1 MPEPPRFREFRTAAV
16 RSRHSSHGPSISA
29 EADSISRD
37 AAILSLDQLEVG
49 VDGAQHALERFI
61 SPTYLR
67 PIVRQLYNYRR
78 DVFGGWKVMNRLSG
92 KTAVVTGASKGIGAG
107 IAKGLAA
114 EGAAVVVN
122 YASSMDGADRVVA
135 DIRAKGG
142 KAIAVQGD
150 VAKAADVE
158 KIFAETKKAFGRLD
172 ILVNNAGVYKLLPL
186 EEVTEEDFH
195 RHFNVNV
202 LGLILATK
210 EAAKL
215 FGGEGGSVIN
225 IGSVVSDLNP
235 PNSVVYTATKGAVDA
250 VTRVLAK
257 ELGPRKIRVNSINP
271 GLIETEGTHAMGVI
285 GHDPEK
291 QFVALTPLGRTGQP
305 DDIAPVAVFLA
316 SDESRWVTGDTL
328 AVSGGLR

>member
-1 MPEPPRFREFRTAAV
+1 M
-16 RSRHSSHGPSISA
+16 S
-29 EADSISRD
+29 
-37 AAILSLDQLEVG
+37 
-49 VDGAQHALERFI
+49 
-61 SPTYLR
+61 
-67 PIVRQLYNYRR
+67 
-78 DVFGGWKVMNRLSG
+78 RLSG

-114 EGAAVVVN
+114 EGAAVVIN
-122 YASSMDGADRVVA
+122 YASSKDGADRVVA
-135 DIRAKGG
+135 DIKAKGG

-150 VAKAADVE
+150 VAKTADVK

-172 ILVNNAGVYKLLPL
+172 ILVNNAGIYNLLPL

-195 RHFNVNV
+195 RHFNINV
-202 LGLILATK
+202 LGLLLATK

-215 FGGEGGSVIN
+215 FGDEGGSVIN
-225 IGSVVSDLNP
+225 IGSVVSDLTP

-271 GLIETEGTHAMGVI
+271 GVIETEGTHAAGVI
-285 GHDPEK
+285 GSDFEK
-291 QFVALTPLGRTGQP
+291 QFVALTPLGRTGRP

-316 SDESRWVTGDTL
+316 SDELRWVTGDTL